1 MSTTTNDVE
10 PKKPFWLRPPWIVLF
25 DLIKLHQIKPWN
37 IDLSFLLSTL
47 LGEMEKKGSINF
59 TASGIALLSSAT
71 LFRMKSELVLKLQ
84 EPPTLPQEKIP
95 MEFLP
100 PPLKL
105 PYRFDYTSTTIDHL
119 IKVLEEALTEETSI
133 ETQSKQISIIP
144 APPTIKE
151 LDQFMIDIE
160 NKIEEMYQRISQLLK
175 ETDIISLSKLTE
187 GFNRL
192 EGIRIFSLIL
202 FIACRDQ
209 IRLWQEKDLG
219 EIFISFPEERKSI

>member
-1 MSTTTNDVE
+1 MSKTTIDIVS
-10 PKKPFWLRPPWIVLF
+10 KKPFWLRPPWIVLF
-25 DLIKLHQIKPWN
+25 DLIKLHQINPWN

-47 LGEMEKKGSINF
+47 LGVMEKKGSINF

-84 EPPTLPQEKIP
+84 EQPTPPQEKTPLDFI
-95 MEFLP
+95 P
-100 PPLKL
+100 PPLRL

-119 IKVLEEALTEETSI
+119 IKVLEESLIAETSI
-133 ETQSKQISIIP
+133 ETQPKQIPIMP
-144 APPTIKE
+144 ALPTLKE

-175 ETDIISLSKLTE
+175 ETNIIPFSKLTK

-192 EGIRIFSLIL
+192 EGIRVFSLIL

-209 IRLWQEKDLG
+209 IRLWQEDDFG
-219 EIFISFPEERKSI
+219 EIFISFP

>member
-119 IKVLEEALTEETSI
+119 IKVLEESLVAETSI
-133 ETQSKQISIIP
+133 ETQPKQIPITP
-144 APPTIKE
+144 ALPILKE

-209 IRLWQEKDLG
+209 IRLWQEEDLG
-219 EIFISFPEERKSI
+219 EIFISFPEERKNI

>member
-1 MSTTTNDVE
+1 MSKTNTDIIS
-10 PKKPFWLRPPWIVLF
+10 KKPFWLRPPWIVLF

-47 LGEMEKKGSINF
+47 LREMKTRGPINF

-71 LFRMKSELVLKLQ
+71 LFKMKSELVLKLQ
-84 EPPTLPQEKIP
+84 EPPTLPQDKTQ
-95 MEFLP
+95 MDFLP
-100 PPLKL
+100 PPLRL

-119 IKVLEEALTEETSI
+119 IKVLEESLITETSI
-133 ETQSKQISIIP
+133 ETQPKQIPITP
-144 APPTIKE
+144 ALPILKE

-160 NKIEEMYQRISQLLK
+160 NKIEEMYQRISKLLK
-175 ETDIISLSKLTE
+175 ETNIISLSKLTK

-192 EGIRIFSLIL
+192 EGIRLFSLIL

-209 IRLWQEKDLG
+209 IRLWQEEDLG
-219 EIFISFPEERKSI
+219 EIFISFP

>member
-71 LFRMKSELVLKLQ
+71 LFRMKSELILKLQ
-84 EPPTLPQEKIP
+84 EPPTSPQEKIP

-119 IKVLEEALTEETSI
+119 IKVLEESLIAETSI
-133 ETQSKQISIIP
+133 ETQPKQIPITP
-144 APPTIKE
+144 ALPILKE

-175 ETDIISLSKLTE
+175 DTNIISLSKLTE

-192 EGIRIFSLIL
+192 EGIRVFSLIL

-209 IRLWQEKDLG
+209 IRLWQENDLG

>member
-119 IKVLEEALTEETSI
+119 IKVLEESLVAETSI
-133 ETQSKQISIIP
+133 ETQPKQIPITP
-144 APPTIKE
+144 ALPILKE

-209 IRLWQEKDLG
+209 IRLWQENDLG

>member
-1 MSTTTNDVE
+1 MSRTPTDAE
-10 PKKPFWLRPPWIVLF
+10 SKKPFWLRPPWIVLF

-84 EPPTLPQEKIP
+84 EPPTPPQEKTP

-105 PYRFDYTSTTIDHL
+105 PYRLDYTSTTIDHL
-119 IKVLEEALTEETSI
+119 FKVLEEALIEETSI
-133 ETQSKQISIIP
+133 ETQPKLIPITP

-151 LDQFMIDIE
+151 LDKFMIDIE
-160 NKIEEMYQRISQLLK
+160 NKIEEMYHRISNLLH
-175 ETDIISLSKLTE
+175 ETNVIPLSKLTK

-192 EGIRIFSLIL
+192 ESIRIFSLIL

-209 IRLWQEKDLG
+209 IRLWQEEDLG
-219 EIFISFPEERKSI
+219 EIFISFPEERKNI

>member
-71 LFRMKSELVLKLQ
+71 LFRMKSELILKLQ

-119 IKVLEEALTEETSI
+119 IKVLEESLVAETSI
-133 ETQSKQISIIP
+133 ETQPKQIPITP
-144 APPTIKE
+144 ALPILKE

>member
-1 MSTTTNDVE
+1 MSRTSTDVE
-10 PKKPFWLRPPWIVLF
+10 SKKPFWLRPPWIVLF
-25 DLIKLHQIKPWN
+25 DLIKLHQTKPWN

-71 LFRMKSELVLKLQ
+71 LFRMKSELILKLQ
-84 EPPTLPQEKIP
+84 EPPKPPQEKTP

-105 PYRFDYTSTTIDHL
+105 PYRFDYTATTIDHL
-119 IKVLEEALTEETSI
+119 LKVLEEALIEETSI
-133 ETQSKQISIIP
+133 ETQPKQIPIIP

-151 LDQFMIDIE
+151 LDKFMIDIE
-160 NKIEEMYQRISQLLK
+160 NKIEEMYQRISKLLK
-175 ETDIISLSKLTE
+175 ETNIISLSNLTK
-187 GFNRL
+187 GVNRL

-202 FIACRDQ
+202 FIACRDK
-209 IRLWQEKDLG
+209 IRLWQEEDLG
-219 EIFISFPEERKSI
+219 EIFISFPEERKNI

>member
-10 PKKPFWLRPPWIVLF
+10 PKKPFWLRSPWIVLF

-119 IKVLEEALTEETSI
+119 IKVLEESLVAETSI
-133 ETQSKQISIIP
+133 EIQPKQIPITP
-144 APPTIKE
+144 ALPILKE
-151 LDQFMIDIE
+151 LDQFMIDID

>member
-1 MSTTTNDVE
+1 MSKTNTNVIS
-10 PKKPFWLRPPWIVLF
+10 KKPFWLRPPWIVLF
-25 DLIKLHQIKPWN
+25 DLVKLHQIKPWN

-47 LGEMEKKGSINF
+47 LGEMKKKGSINF

-84 EPPTLPQEKIP
+84 EPPSLPQEKIP
-95 MEFLP
+95 MDFFP
-100 PPLKL
+100 PPLRL

-119 IKVLEEALTEETSI
+119 IKVLEESLITETSI
-133 ETQSKQISIIP
+133 ETQPKQIPITP
-144 APPTIKE
+144 ALPILKE

-160 NKIEEMYQRISQLLK
+160 NKIEEMYQRISKLLK
-175 ETDIISLSKLTE
+175 ETNIISLSKLTK

-192 EGIRIFSLIL
+192 EGIRLFSLIL

-209 IRLWQEKDLG
+209 IRLWQEEDLG
-219 EIFISFPEERKSI
+219 EIFISFP

>member
-119 IKVLEEALTEETSI
+119 IKVLEESLVAETSI
-133 ETQSKQISIIP
+133 ETQPKQIPITP
-144 APPTIKE
+144 ALPILKE

-175 ETDIISLSKLTE
+175 ETDIISLSKLTK

>member
-1 MSTTTNDVE
+1 MSKTTTDVKS
-10 PKKPFWLRPPWIVLF
+10 KKPFWLRPPWIVLF

-47 LGEMEKKGSINF
+47 LGEMEKEGSINF

-71 LFRMKSELVLKLQ
+71 LFRMKSELILKLQ
-84 EPPTLPQEKIP
+84 EPPTHPQEKTS

-100 PPLKL
+100 SLKL

-119 IKVLEEALTEETSI
+119 IKVLEESLITETFI
-133 ETQSKQISIIP
+133 ETQPKQIPITP
-144 APPTIKE
+144 APPTFKE
-151 LDQFMIDIE
+151 FDQFMIDIE

-175 ETDIISLSKLTE
+175 ETNIIPLSKLTK

-209 IRLWQEKDLG
+209 IRLWQEEDLA
-219 EIFISFPEERKSI
+219 EIFISFPEERKNI

>member
-119 IKVLEEALTEETSI
+119 IKVLEESLVAETSI
-133 ETQSKQISIIP
+133 ETQPKQIPITP
-144 APPTIKE
+144 ALPILKE